1 MSAPWSGLAGIRI
14 ALALAGLLGIAFV
27 VRALIR
33 ARRQSD
39 YTPVL
44 EDWVF
49 HTILPLVCYAALIAA
64 PLFVGIHTVGA
75 LFAVAT
81 SALGLL
87 FIGIHNA
94 WDTVVWIVT
103 NAKAELHKRD

>member
-1 MSAPWSGLAGIRI
+1 
-14 ALALAGLLGIAFV
+14 
-27 VRALIR
+27 
-33 ARRQSD
+33 
-39 YTPVL
+39 
-44 EDWVF
+44 
-49 HTILPLVCYAALIAA
+49 VCYAALITA
-64 PLFVGIHTVGA
+64 PLFIAIHTVGA

-103 NAKAELHKRD
+103 NAKPEFRKRD